1 MKVDIL
7 AISAHPDD
15 VELSCSGTLLSE
27 IALGKKVGIVDI
39 TRGELG
45 TRGTPELRQ
54 KEAEDAAIKMGASF
68 REILSLKDGFFT
80 HSEENLK
87 EIINLIRIY
96 HPEIVLTNAHSDRHP
111 DHGKAAKL
119 VKEACFLS
127 GLRKIKTKQGTA
139 WRPSAVYHYIQDY
152 YLKPDFVYD
161 ITPFI
166 DKKIE
171 LIKCFK
177 SQFYDPNSS
186 EPDTPLTGSGFFDF
200 IKSRAAEMG
209 RPSKIDYAEGY
220 QVNRFPAVNSLS
232 NLI

>member
-27 IALGKKVGIVDI
+27 LALGKKVGIVDL
-39 TRGELG
+39 TKGELG

-54 KEAEDAAIKMGASF
+54 IEAEEAAAQMGANF

-87 EIINLIRIY
+87 EVIEIIRIY
-96 HPEIVLTNAHSDRHP
+96 QPNIVLTNAHSDRHP

-127 GLRKIKTKQGTA
+127 GLRKIETKHEA
-139 WRPSAVYHYIQDY
+139 WRPTAVYHYIQDY

-161 ITPFI
+161 ITPYI

-186 EPDTPLTGSGFFDF
+186 EPDTPLTGAGFFDF

-209 RPSKIDYAEGY
+209 RPSGIAYAEGF
-220 QVNRFPAVNSLS
+220 QVNRFPAIRSLS
-232 NLI
+232 HLV

>member
-27 IALGKKVGIVDI
+27 LAAGKKVGIVDL

-45 TRGTPELRQ
+45 TRGTPEIR
-54 KEAEDAAIKMGASF
+54 KAEAEEAAIQMGANF
-68 REILSLKDGFFT
+68 REILTLKDGFFT

-87 EIINLIRIY
+87 EIIEIIRIY
-96 HPEIVLTNAHSDRHP
+96 QPSIVLTNAHSDRHP

-119 VKEACFLS
+119 VKEACYLS
-127 GLRKIKTKQGTA
+127 GLRKIETKHDA

-161 ITPFI
+161 ITPYI

-186 EPDTPLTGSGFFDF
+186 EPSTPLTGVGFFDF

-209 RPSKIDYAEGY
+209 RPSGIPFAEGY
-220 QVNRFPAVNSLS
+220 QVNRFPAIRSLS
-232 NLI
+232 HLV